1 MKRLWYGAGLPI
13 GAFRDVAE
21 RAPATVFGLTTDE
34 IAAFRKRFPYLAEYP
49 VPAGTYR
56 GQDASVNTVA
66 VWNFVL
72 AHKDVPE
79 ATAYEVVKALLD
91 HPVEVAGAYP
101 AASATVTR
109 NATAN
114 TFLPFHPGATRYY
127 REKGVALPAALTP
140 ER

>member
-1 MKRLWYGAGLPI
+1 MAGAIDAFWYGAGLPI

-21 RAPATVFGLTTDE
+21 RAPATVFGLTADE

-56 GQDASVNTVA
+56 GQDTGANTVA

-79 ATAYEVVKALLD
+79 ATVYEIVKALLD
-91 HPVEVAGAYP
+91 HPAEVAGA
-101 AASATVTR
+101 ASTSS
-109 NATAN
+109 
-114 TFLPFHPGATRYY
+114 L
-127 REKGVALPAALTP
+127 E
-140 ER
+140 